1 MNNEQKMR
9 KGESGIELLRQ
20 GEELGDK
27 SDGENRAREEPGKM
41 PLITL

>member
-1 MNNEQKMR
+1 MR

-27 SDGENRAREEPGKM
+27 SDGENGAREGPSKI
-41 PLITL
+41 PLLTP